1 MIRLIIDST
10 ADLTAQEIE
19 DLGVTVIPMKV
30 CVDDKEY
37 LAGVN
42 LQNEEFFDL
51 LKKCKTL
58 PHTTQIN
65 QDEYQNIIKPFLDK
79 GEDVFVMS
87 LSSGLSGS
95 FNSLRLASEELNSAH
110 LEIFDTQN
118 VTLGFKVLVFE
129 ALKLIKSGVS
139 LHELKAKMEELKQK
153 CRLIAVVDNVKYLI
167 KGGRLSLVAGIA
179 VTALNIKPIVT
190 IKNGKVVVL
199 SKGIGYNHAIK
210 NLIKNLSNIDLEKS
224 ICLGHS
230 NDLTRFEQFKKEI
243 EKALN
248 IKCEGCTGIGP
259 IIGTHAGPGCV
270 AIAYIEK

>member
-37 LAGVN
+37 LAGVT
-42 LQNEEFFDL
+42 LQNEEFFEL

-65 QDEYQNIIKPFLDK
+65 QDEYQNAIKPFLDK

-224 ICLGHS
+224 ICIGHS

-270 AIAYIEK
+270 AIAYLEK

>member
-42 LQNEEFFDL
+42 LQNEAFFDL

-224 ICLGHS
+224 ICIGHS

>member
-224 ICLGHS
+224 ICIAHS

-270 AIAYIEK
+270 AIAYLEK

>member
-139 LHELKAKMEELKQK
+139 LHQLKAKMEELKQK

-270 AIAYIEK
+270 AIAYLEK

>member
-224 ICLGHS
+224 ICIGHS

-270 AIAYIEK
+270 AIAYLEK

>member
-42 LQNEEFFDL
+42 LQNEEFFEL

-224 ICLGHS
+224 ICIGHS

-270 AIAYIEK
+270 AIAYLEK

>member
-1 MIRLIIDST
+1 MASD
-10 ADLTAQEIE
+10 
-19 DLGVTVIPMKV
+19 
-30 CVDDKEY
+30 
-37 LAGVN
+37 
-42 LQNEEFFDL
+42 FDL

>member
-270 AIAYIEK
+270 AIAYLEK

>member
-42 LQNEEFFDL
+42 LQNKEFFDL

-95 FNSLRLASEELNSAH
+95 FNSLRQASEELNSAH

-224 ICLGHS
+224 ICIGHS

-270 AIAYIEK
+270 TIAYIEK

>member
-65 QDEYQNIIKPFLDK
+65 QDEYQSIIKPFLDK

-224 ICLGHS
+224 ICIGHS

-259 IIGTHAGPGCV
+259 IIGTHTGPGCV
-270 AIAYIEK
+270 AIAYLEK

>member
-37 LAGVN
+37 LAGVT
-42 LQNEEFFDL
+42 LQNEEFFEL

-65 QDEYQNIIKPFLDK
+65 QDEYQSIIKPFLDK

-224 ICLGHS
+224 ICIGHS

-259 IIGTHAGPGCV
+259 IIGTHTGPGCV
-270 AIAYIEK
+270 AIAYLEK

>member
-95 FNSLRLASEELNSAH
+95 FNSLRLASEGLNSAH

-224 ICLGHS
+224 ICIGHS

-270 AIAYIEK
+270 AIAYLEK

>member
-37 LAGVN
+37 LAGVT
-42 LQNEEFFDL
+42 LQNKEFFDL

-224 ICLGHS
+224 ICIGHS

>member
-42 LQNEEFFDL
+42 LQNKEFFDL

-118 VTLGFKVLVFE
+118 VTLGFKVWF
-129 ALKLIKSGVS
+129 LKL
-139 LHELKAKMEELKQK
+139 
-153 CRLIAVVDNVKYLI
+153 
-167 KGGRLSLVAGIA
+167 
-179 VTALNIKPIVT
+179 
-190 IKNGKVVVL
+190 
-199 SKGIGYNHAIK
+199 
-210 NLIKNLSNIDLEKS
+210 
-224 ICLGHS
+224 
-230 NDLTRFEQFKKEI
+230 
-243 EKALN
+243 
-248 IKCEGCTGIGP
+248 
-259 IIGTHAGPGCV
+259 
-270 AIAYIEK
+270 

>member
-37 LAGVN
+37 LAGVT
-42 LQNEEFFDL
+42 LQNKEFFDL

-224 ICLGHS
+224 ICIGHS

-270 AIAYIEK
+270 AIAYLEK

>member
-42 LQNEEFFDL
+42 LQNKEFFDL

-95 FNSLRLASEELNSAH
+95 FNSLRQASEELNSAH

-153 CRLIAVVDNVKYLI
+153 CRLLAVVDNVKYLI

-210 NLIKNLSNIDLEKS
+210 NLIKNLSNVDLEKS

-259 IIGTHAGPGCV
+259 IIGTHTGPGCV
-270 AIAYIEK
+270 AIAYLEK

>member
-37 LAGVN
+37 LAGVT

-224 ICLGHS
+224 ICIGHS

-270 AIAYIEK
+270 AIAYLEK

>member
-95 FNSLRLASEELNSAH
+95 FNSLRLASEGLNSAH

-153 CRLIAVVDNVKYLI
+153 CRLLAVVDNVKYLI

-210 NLIKNLSNIDLEKS
+210 NLIKNLSNVDLEKS

-270 AIAYIEK
+270 AIAYLEK

>member
-37 LAGVN
+37 LAGVT
-42 LQNEEFFDL
+42 LQNKEFFDL

-65 QDEYQNIIKPFLDK
+65 QDEYQNAIKPFLDK

-224 ICLGHS
+224 ICIGHS

>member
-1 MIRLIIDST
+1 MIKLVIDST
-10 ADLTAQEIE
+10 ADLTAQETK

-30 CVDDKEY
+30 CIDEKEY

-42 LQNEEFFDL
+42 LDDETFFSL
-51 LKKCKTL
+51 LKTCKNL

-65 QDEYQNIIKPFLDK
+65 QDEYINTIKPILDN
-79 GEDVFVMS
+79 GDEVFVMA

-95 FNSLRLASEELNSAH
+95 FNSLRLASEELNSPN
-110 LEIFDTQN
+110 LEIFDTLN
-118 VTLGFKVLVFE
+118 VTMGYKVLVLE

-139 LHELKAKMEELKQK
+139 LKELKTKMEELRQK
-153 CRLIAVVDNVKYLI
+153 CKLIAVIDNVKYLI

-190 IKNGKVVVL
+190 IKDGKLVVL

-210 NLIKNLSNIDLEKS
+210 NLIKNVTNIDFDRAIS
-224 ICLGHS
+224 LGHS
-230 NDLTRFEQFKKEI
+230 YDLTRFQQFKKEV
-243 EKALN
+243 EKNLN
-248 IKCEGCTGIGP
+248 ISSDDCTGIGP

-270 AIAYIEK
+270 GMAYFEK

>member
-65 QDEYQNIIKPFLDK
+65 QDEYQNAIKPFLDK

-224 ICLGHS
+224 ICIGHS

-259 IIGTHAGPGCV
+259 IIGTHTGPGCV
-270 AIAYIEK
+270 AIAYLEK

>member
-65 QDEYQNIIKPFLDK
+65 QDEYQSIIKPFLDK

-224 ICLGHS
+224 ICIGHS

-270 AIAYIEK
+270 AIAYLEK

>member
-139 LHELKAKMEELKQK
+139 LHQLKAKMEELKQK

-210 NLIKNLSNIDLEKS
+210 NLIKNLSNVDLEKS

-270 AIAYIEK
+270 AIAYLEK

>member
-139 LHELKAKMEELKQK
+139 LHEHKAKMEELKQK

-199 SKGIGYNHAIK
+199 SKGIGYNHPIK

-224 ICLGHS
+224 ICIAHS

-270 AIAYIEK
+270 AIAYLEK

>member
-37 LAGVN
+37 LAGVT
-42 LQNEEFFDL
+42 LQNEEFFEL

-65 QDEYQNIIKPFLDK
+65 QDEYQSIIKPFLDK

-210 NLIKNLSNIDLEKS
+210 NLIKNLSNIDLEKF
-224 ICLGHS
+224 ICIGHS

-259 IIGTHAGPGCV
+259 IIGTHTGPGCV
-270 AIAYIEK
+270 AIAYLEK

>member
-95 FNSLRLASEELNSAH
+95 FNSLRLASEGLNSAH

-153 CRLIAVVDNVKYLI
+153 CRLLAVVDNVKYLI

-224 ICLGHS
+224 ICIGHS

-270 AIAYIEK
+270 AIAYLEK

>member
-42 LQNEEFFDL
+42 LQNKEFFDL

-224 ICLGHS
+224 ICIGHS

-270 AIAYIEK
+270 AIAYLEK